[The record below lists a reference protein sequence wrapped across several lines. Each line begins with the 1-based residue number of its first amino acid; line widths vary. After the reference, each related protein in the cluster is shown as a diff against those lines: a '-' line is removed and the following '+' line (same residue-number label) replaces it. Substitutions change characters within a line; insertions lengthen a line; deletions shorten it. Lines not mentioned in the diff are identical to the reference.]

1 MSKAT
6 LTCNR
11 GEFRMSPAFKR
22 RARPGVAIGRKI
34 PECSLKRQE
43 VTCGGGVRRRDA
55 RGIMD
60 RRMRIAGPMEF
71 RLPLAGAGKH
81 RALSSMQSR
90 LSLPFRH
97 RGECPSQWKHAS
109 DATTEHIQHGRRHPS
124 YLFRRDSQGRSER
137 RDLLRRDQRPKW
149 DGSHDSDAVTFT
161 TRSRWMR
168 Y

>member
-1 MSKAT
+1 
-6 LTCNR
+6 
-11 GEFRMSPAFKR
+11 MSPAFKR

-55 RGIMD
+55 WGSID
-60 RRMRIAGPMEF
+60 RRMRLAGPMEF
-71 RLPLAGAGKH
+71 QLPLAGAGKH
-81 RALSSMQSR
+81 SARSSMQSR
-90 LSLPFRH
+90 LSLPFRP
-97 RGECPSQWKHAS
+97 RGECRSQWKHAN
-109 DATTEHIQHGRRHPS
+109 TRHIQHGRRHPS
-124 YLFRRDSQGRSER
+124 YLFRRDSQGRRER

-149 DGSHDSDAVTFT
+149 DGSHDSEAVTFT